1 MNESFL
7 SKLLNY
13 YGLDKDEYLRLKS
26 DVKESDLPDR
36 KNFFGAQEAKED
48 IEKAIAQGE
57 KILIYGDYDCDG
69 IMATSIMVSA
79 LTSLGG
85 DVGYYIPIR
94 SKDGYGLTK
103 DNVDN
108 FLSSGYKQLI
118 CVDNGITLFDEV
130 AYAKEKGMK
139 VTIIDHHTP
148 SDELPKADH
157 IIHRKYSS
165 YAPLN
170 MSAGATSFI
179 FSIGLLNR
187 VDPYLSALGA
197 ISTISDMMELKC
209 YNRAIVK
216 YGLESIAVNHYLN
229 IELLAKKRNGIN
241 EDDIAMSIAPKVN
254 AIGRLIDDSSIFEIV
269 RYFIEKDSDF
279 TVKLA
284 SWIENVNQKRKDL
297 TKLAS
302 STFADF
308 DLEAPAIVE
317 VLDVN
322 EGLCGLIANRVMME
336 SDKPCVILTHD
347 PNRKNVLVGSVRS
360 KEGFDV
366 NKALEG
372 SRDLLLTYGGH
383 AKAGGLTL
391 FEKDFATFK
400 ERFIYAAKKHT
411 FVEIKEE
418 TIPLE
423 KEEINLENIALVD
436 SLRPYG
442 QGFKKPLF
450 KLGPLKENEVA
461 FSRDRK
467 HLLCRLDSG
476 ASIVY
481 FNYPSDLFAN
491 DSAYLLGDLSINEF
505 NGRKSP
511 QFVAHSFIKN

>member
-165 YAPLN
+165 YAPFKHVGW
-170 MSAGATSFI
+170 SD
-179 FSIGLLNR
+179 LLHLFDRLIKQSRSLSQRLRSDLDDQRHDGVKMLQSRYRQIWIR
-187 VDPYLSALGA
+187 VD
-197 ISTISDMMELKC
+197 
-209 YNRAIVK
+209 R
-216 YGLESIAVNHYLN
+216 
-229 IELLAKKRNGIN
+229 R
-241 EDDIAMSIAPKVN
+241 
-254 AIGRLIDDSSIFEIV
+254 
-269 RYFIEKDSDF
+269 
-279 TVKLA
+279 
-284 SWIENVNQKRKDL
+284 
-297 TKLAS
+297 
-302 STFADF
+302 
-308 DLEAPAIVE
+308 
-317 VLDVN
+317 
-322 EGLCGLIANRVMME
+322 
-336 SDKPCVILTHD
+336 
-347 PNRKNVLVGSVRS
+347 
-360 KEGFDV
+360 
-366 NKALEG
+366 
-372 SRDLLLTYGGH
+372 
-383 AKAGGLTL
+383 
-391 FEKDFATFK
+391 
-400 ERFIYAAKKHT
+400 
-411 FVEIKEE
+411 
-418 TIPLE
+418 
-423 KEEINLENIALVD
+423 
-436 SLRPYG
+436 
-442 QGFKKPLF
+442 
-450 KLGPLKENEVA
+450 
-461 FSRDRK
+461 
-467 HLLCRLDSG
+467 
-476 ASIVY
+476 
-481 FNYPSDLFAN
+481 
-491 DSAYLLGDLSINEF
+491 
-505 NGRKSP
+505 
-511 QFVAHSFIKN
+511 